1 MRTHAAI
8 ADCSTDCKHM
18 RAADIPAPQHASGG
32 DAAAFLVEQDL
43 LDVEAVGAAVI
54 AIIAIEPDEGAP

>member
-1 MRTHAAI
+1 
-8 ADCSTDCKHM
+8 M

-54 AIIAIEPDEGAP
+54 AIIAIEPDEGAL